1 MKKIIAENAPKAIG
15 PYVHANV
22 VGNLVFTS
30 GQLGIDLE
38 SGELEE
44 DLEKQIH
51 LALTHLSEILKTAG
65 SDMNHVVKTTI
76 YLSDMENFQTL
87 NQIYAE
93 YFKEKLPARTAYEVA
108 QLPLN
113 AKVEIEAIGEIIQ

>member
-1 MKKIIAENAPKAIG
+1 
-15 PYVHANV
+15 
-22 VGNLVFTS
+22 
-30 GQLGIDLE
+30 
-38 SGELEE
+38 
-44 DLEKQIH
+44 H

-65 SDMNHVVKTTI
+65 SDMDHVVKTTI

-93 YFKEKLPARTAYEVA
+93 YFKEKLPSRTAYEVA